1 MSSISP
7 GLPQIH
13 DLGLEQPSEI
23 SPIGQSSQNPENQGF
38 GSESNSPDAIGQA
51 LAGLGHDLGGGQ
63 SQGAGG
69 NFRHAGGGEE
79 EGRGVGGGDRNR
91 EGGRGG
97 VEGRDGGQ
105 RGYEVRQ
112 GAEGSRL
119 GAENGSQNGGGQFG
133 AQLGST
139 YGKNMSSRLGGQT
152 GGQLGGDAG
161 ALVSDLQNQAQ
172 DKAQGGLQG
181 AIAGLGDAQNIKQA
195 ETQLQNDD
203 AKAREA
209 KGEGVAQANQ
219 DAAADVKNFVAQQTQ
234 TGQSNSGGS
243 NNSGNSG
250 GSANFSNSN
259 KTSAPPQQPAVE
271 DNSSTSGTPGASG
284 STPLTGNEA
293 IGPKVPSALQPF
305 QQEIAAAAKQTGVP
319 ASLLGA
325 QILQESGGNPN
336 AVTTNPALG
345 LADTGLMQVDSATF
359 AGLQQQYPQL
369 LGGKSVSDPATNIM
383 AGALLDAQLIKQ
395 NNGNVS
401 QALTSYN
408 GNATS
413 GYANDVLAKQ
423 SALQNGT
430 AVPGGFS

>member
-1 MSSISP
+1 MSSIAP
-7 GLPQIH
+7 GLPQIRN
-13 DLGLEQPSEI
+13 LGLEQASETL
-23 SPIGQSSQNPENQGF
+23 PIEPGSLNPQNQDGADP
-38 GSESNSPDAIGQA
+38 NSPDAIGQA
-51 LAGLGHDLGGGQ
+51 LSGLSQDLGGGQ
-63 SQGAGG
+63 AQGASGDLRRSRD
-69 NFRHAGGGEE
+69 NE
-79 EGRGVGGGDRNR
+79 EGRGVEDRRGDD
-91 EGGRGG
+91 GGRGI
-97 VEGRDGGQ
+97 EGDDRQ
-105 RGYEVRQ
+105 RRYEARQ
-112 GAEGSRL
+112 GAEGSRI
-119 GAENGSQNGGGQFG
+119 GTEGGSQNGGGQFG

-139 YGKNMSSRLGGQT
+139 YGRDLSSRLGGRT

-161 ALVSDLQNQAQ
+161 ALVSDLQSQAQ
-172 DKAQGGLQG
+172 DEAQGGLKG
-181 AIAGLGDAQNIKQA
+181 AIAGLGDAQNIQQA
-195 ETQLQNDD
+195 ETKLQNDD

-209 KGEGVAQANQ
+209 RGEGVAQANQ

-234 TGQSNSGGS
+234 TGETGSSNSGGS
-243 NNSGNSG
+243 GNSSGSG
-250 GSANFSNSN
+250 GSNNFSSSN
-259 KTSAPPQQPAVE
+259 QTTAPPQQPAAGGA
-271 DNSSTSGTPGASG
+271 SSASGTSG
-284 STPLTGNEA
+284 STPLTGNES

-305 QQEIAAAAKQTGVP
+305 QQQIAAAAKQTGVP

-369 LGGKSVSDPATNIM
+369 LGGQSVSNPATNIM

-401 QALTSYN
+401 QALTDYN

-413 GYANDVLAKQ
+413 GYAEQVLAKQ